1 MLRLYLQ
8 LHDAIV
14 GEWNREMSVLKN
26 CKSLKMLLLTM
37 GELLGSFILWEAP
50 GSNAICVVDILQRW
64 CAIIIIIDVLDHT
77 PKTRDDPP
85 RLGAI
90 GAFLWRS
97 QTTWFPSSN
106 ILKALPSEIAWI
118 MPPNRLTIKSC
129 DSLILFYFF
138 LGFSNDI
145 DRHVCFVL
153 ALGHS
158 SMQSLINNKGVME

>member
-1 MLRLYLQ
+1 MTSSLCCISAKMFIEMVTWLFYTHPSDEKLQ
-8 LHDAIV
+8 VPMPFVSSIFFNDAP
-14 GEWNREMSVLKN
+14 LL
-26 CKSLKMLLLTM
+26 SL
-37 GELLGSFILWEAP
+37 
-50 GSNAICVVDILQRW
+50 
-64 CAIIIIIDVLDHT
+64 DVLDHT